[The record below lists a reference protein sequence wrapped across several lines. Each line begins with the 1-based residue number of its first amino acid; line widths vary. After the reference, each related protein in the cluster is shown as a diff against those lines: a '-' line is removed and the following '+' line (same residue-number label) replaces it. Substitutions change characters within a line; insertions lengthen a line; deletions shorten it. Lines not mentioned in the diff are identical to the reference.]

1 MFNRDSIAK
10 QFLAVELV
18 DSIVSIPV
26 VLELNESEVLL
37 EKHIGGAAELAEE
50 LLQVPLPGPG
60 GHVADINSTAWHCRN
75 LSLSIL
81 L

>member
-1 MFNRDSIAK
+1 MFNRDSISK

-26 VLELNESEVLL
+26 VLELNESKVLL